1 MRVRTFSDKALP
13 HRGLAAVAV
22 GMALAVGLV
31 SGCGNGSTGVEDAG
45 RMTVLLTDAPFPFDL
60 VAEANVVIERVD
72 VVGEFGVETIAE
84 GEQTFN
90 LLDLQNGVTAQ
101 LATAS
106 LPEGPIEQIRLIVS
120 EASVVLIDETTFDLV
135 VPSGAQTGIK
145 ILTPNV
151 EVSAGAE
158 TTTTLDMDVSDS
170 FIVQGDPDT
179 PAGIQGFIFTPVVRI
194 AGSVTEGFPGDGEGD
209 QEDESEEGDEGS

>member
-1 MRVRTFSDKALP
+1 MRVRALSDETLP
-13 HRGLAAVAV
+13 HRRLAALAV
-22 GMALAVGLV
+22 GMFLAVGLV
-31 SGCGNGSTGVEDAG
+31 SGCGDGSTGIEDGG
-45 RMTVLLTDAPFPFDL
+45 RMTVLLTDAPFPFEL
-60 VAEANVVIERVD
+60 VAEANVVMERVD

-84 GEQTFN
+84 GEQAFN

-101 LATAS
+101 LATAT

-120 EASVVLIDETTFDLV
+120 EASVVLVDETTFDLF

-158 TTTTLDMDVSDS
+158 TTTTLDMDVSES
-170 FIVQGDPDT
+170 FIVQGSPDT
-179 PAGIQGFIFTPVVRI
+179 PAGIQGFIFTPVVRV
-194 AGSVTEGFPGDGEGD
+194 AGSVVDGSD
-209 QEDESEEGDEGS
+209 DESEESDEGA